1 MLNKIIHF
9 SLQNRI
15 LVLVASVLLLVGGTY
30 TALHTE
36 VDVFPDLT
44 APTVVVMT
52 EANGMAAEEVE
63 QLVTF
68 PIETA
73 VNGATH
79 VRRVRS
85 SSTHSF
91 SVVWVEFDWDTDIY
105 LARQIVSEK
114 LSLVAEELPAGVGKP
129 TLGPQSSILGEM
141 MIVGLT
147 ADSTSMLDLRTLADW
162 TIRPRLLSTGGVAQ
176 VAVLGGDIK
185 EYQIQLDPERMR
197 HYGVTLGQVLSAT
210 RGMNLNANGGV
221 IYEYGNEYIVRGLTA
236 TTDTELLG
244 KTVVKGQGDEA
255 TGNKALVNSSTRQ
268 LVNSPLPILLEDVA
282 DVRIGAQTPKL
293 GLASERAKPAVL
305 LTVTKQPATST
316 LELTAKLEAAL
327 KDLQKNLPPDV
338 HVSTD
343 IFRQSRFIESSIG
356 NVQKSLIE
364 GGIFVV
370 IVLFLF
376 LANVRTTLISLVTL
390 PLSLVVSVLVL
401 HYMGLTINT
410 MSLGGMAIAIGSLV
424 DDAIVDVENVWR
436 RLHENR
442 LLPPDRRLPILQ
454 VVFNASREVRMP
466 ILNSTLIIVVSFVPL
481 FFLSGMEGRMLV
493 PLGIAFITALAASTV
508 VALTL
513 TPVLCS
519 YLLKSKEDKQQ
530 EQIQNLPASSPEVC
544 PQADTQSSR
553 RQTPGLPA
561 GKDPVSPQ
569 ADLSPSGSTC
579 GADSGDSAVARTLKK
594 AYGSLL
600 EKALHHKRAVLGC
613 TVVLFAVALGLFFT
627 LGRSFLPPFN
637 EGSFTINV
645 SSLPGISLEESDAIG
660 RRAEELLLTVP
671 EIQTVA
677 RKTGRAELDEHALG
691 VNTSEIEAPFEL
703 KDRPRSEVV
712 AEVREKL
719 GSIVGA
725 NIEIGQP
732 ISHRIDAMLSGTK
745 ANIAIKLFGDDLN
758 RMFALGNEIKD
769 KIQDVEGVADLT
781 VEQQIERP
789 QLTLTPR
796 REMLARYGITL
807 PQFAEY
813 VNACLAGEAVSQ
825 VYEQGKSFNLTV
837 RMRDDLRDQ
846 AQKIGNLMIDTGD
859 GLQIPLNYVA
869 DIRSTMGP
877 NTISRENVKRKIVI
891 SANVAD
897 RDLRSVV
904 NDIQERIDTQIQLP
918 EGYHVE
924 YGGQFESEQAASRTL
939 MLTSFM
945 SIVVIFLLL
954 YHEFRSTKES
964 AIILINLPLA
974 LIGGVFALLLT
985 TGEVS
990 IPAIIGFIS
999 LFGIATRN
1007 GMLLISHYNHL
1018 QREEGYGIYD
1028 SVLRGSLDRLNP
1040 ILMTALSSA
1049 LALIPLALGGDL
1061 PGNEI
1066 QSPMAKVILGGL
1078 LTSTFL
1084 NGFIIPIVYSSLTPD
1099 PSPEERGEVNHYEI
1113 QTNNQV

>member
-1 MLNKIIHF
+1 MLNKIIGF

-15 LVLVASVLLLVGGTY
+15 LVLVASVLLLIGGTY
-30 TALHTE
+30 TAMHTE
-36 VDVFPDLT
+36 VDVFPDLN
-44 APTVVVMT
+44 APTVVIMT

-68 PIETA
+68 PVETA
-73 VNGATH
+73 VNGATG

-85 SSTHSF
+85 SSTNGF

-114 LSLVAEELPAGVGKP
+114 LAVVSESLPANVGKP

-141 MIVGLT
+141 LIVGLT
-147 ADSTSMLDLRTLADW
+147 ADSTSMLDLRTIADW

-185 EYQIQLDPERMR
+185 EYQVQLDPERMR
-197 HYGVTLGQVLSAT
+197 HYGVTLSEVMNIT
-210 RGMNLNANGGV
+210 REMNLNANGGV
-221 IYEYGNEYIVRGLTA
+221 LYEYGNEYIVRGVLS
-236 TTDTELLG
+236 TD
-244 KTVVKGQGDEA
+244 KVDQIAKAVVRSNGVSGA
-255 TGNKALVNSSTRQ
+255 
-268 LVNSPLPILLEDVA
+268 PILLEDIA
-282 DVRIGAQTPKL
+282 DVQVGAKLPKL
-293 GLASERAKPAVL
+293 GTASERGKHAVL

-316 LELTAKLEAAL
+316 LELTDKLEASL
-327 KDLQKNLPPDV
+327 QDLQKNLPADV
-338 HVSTD
+338 KVSTD

-356 NVQKSLIE
+356 NVQKSLLE

-376 LANVRTTLISLVTL
+376 LANIRTTVISLVTL
-390 PLSLVVSVLVL
+390 PLSLIASILAL
-401 HYMGLTINT
+401 HYMGFTINT

-424 DDAIVDVENVWR
+424 DDAIVDVENVYK

-442 LLPPDRRLPILQ
+442 LKPAGEQLPILE
-454 VVFNASREVRMP
+454 VVFNASKEVRMP
-466 ILNSTLIIVVSFVPL
+466 ILNSTLIIIVSFVPL

-493 PLGIAFITALAASTV
+493 PLGIAFIVALAASTV
-508 VALTL
+508 VALTV

-519 YLLKSKEDKQQ
+519 YLLGKEKTKKQNN
-530 EQIQNLPASSPEVC
+530 ENS
-544 PQADTQSSR
+544 
-553 RQTPGLPA
+553 
-561 GKDPVSPQ
+561 
-569 ADLSPSGSTC
+569 
-579 GADSGDSAVARTLKK
+579 DSAVARKMK
-594 AYGSLL
+594 QWYGS
-600 EKALHHKRAVLGC
+600 ALTFVLGHKKG
-613 TVVLFAVALGLFFT
+613 VLGGTIGLFVVALGCFFT

-637 EGSFTINV
+637 EGSFTINI
-645 SSLPGISLEESDAIG
+645 SSLPGISLEESDKMG
-660 RRAEELLLTVP
+660 HRAEELLLSIP

-691 VNTSEIEAPFEL
+691 VNVSEIEAPFEL
-703 KDRPRSEVV
+703 KDRSRSELV

-719 GSIVGA
+719 GTIVGA
-725 NIEIGQP
+725 NVEIGQP

-758 RMFALGNEIKD
+758 RMFTLGNEIKSA
-769 KIQDVEGVADLT
+769 IQGIPGIADLN

-789 QLTLTPR
+789 QLVISPK
-796 REMLARYGITL
+796 REMLAKYGISL
-807 PQFAEY
+807 PDFSEF
-813 VNACLAGEAVSQ
+813 VNVCLAGEAVSQ
-825 VYEQGKSFNLTV
+825 VYEKGKSFDLTV
-837 RMRDDLRDQ
+837 RVKDNLRDEME
-846 AQKIGNLMIDTGD
+846 KIRNLMIDTGD
-859 GLQIPLNYVA
+859 GQKIPLNYVA
-869 DIRSTMGP
+869 EIRSAMGP

-904 NDIQERIDTQIQLP
+904 NDIQAQVDAQIKLP
-918 EGYHVE
+918 EGYHIE

-939 MLTSFM
+939 ALTSFM

-954 YHEFRSTKES
+954 YHEFRSVKES

-974 LIGGVFALLLT
+974 LIGGVFALLIT

-1018 QREEGYGIYD
+1018 QQEEGYGVYD
-1028 SVLRGSLDRLNP
+1028 SVIRGSLDRLNP

-1049 LALIPLALGGDL
+1049 LALIPLALSGDL

-1084 NGFIIPIVYSSLTPD
+1084 NGFIIPIVYLMM
-1099 PSPEERGEVNHYEI
+1099 HH
-1113 QTNNQV
+1113 NQQPKTSDNE